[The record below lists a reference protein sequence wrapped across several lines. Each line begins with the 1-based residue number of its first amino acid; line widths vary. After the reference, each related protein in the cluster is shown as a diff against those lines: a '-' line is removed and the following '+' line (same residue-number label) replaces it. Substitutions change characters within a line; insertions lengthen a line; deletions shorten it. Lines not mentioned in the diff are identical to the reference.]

1 MPAILLIDDDK
12 DFSGL
17 AAAHFSKQGYEV
29 TLAEG
34 GREGLDKAAAARPD
48 IVLLDIM
55 MPDMNGVEVLRELNS
70 DPDTSD
76 IPVIILTGKYID
88 PGMGD
93 MFGQERN
100 FRGVVGKPVD
110 LGMLQRKMEELLA
123 K

>member
-1 MPAILLIDDDK
+1 MSAILLIDDDK

-17 AAAHFSKQGYEV
+17 AAAHFSRQGHSV
-29 TLAEG
+29 TLAAG

-55 MPDMNGVEVLRELNS
+55 MPDMNGVEVLRELNA

-100 FRGVVGKPVD
+100 FRGVVAKPVD
-110 LGMLQRKMEELLA
+110 LGMLQRKIDELLA
-123 K
+123 G

>member
-1 MPAILLIDDDK
+1 MSAILLIDDDR

-17 AAAHFSKQGYEV
+17 AASHFSRQGHAV
-29 TLAEG
+29 TLAGG
-34 GREGLDKAAAARPD
+34 GREGLEKAASARPD

-55 MPDMNGVEVLRELNS
+55 MPDMNGIEVLRELNS

-100 FRGVVGKPVD
+100 FRGVVAKPVD
-110 LGMLQRKMEELLA
+110 FAMLQRKIEELLA
-123 K
+123 V

>member
-1 MPAILLIDDDK
+1 MSAILLIDDDK

-17 AAAHFSKQGYEV
+17 AAAHFSKQGHAV

-34 GREGLDKAAAARPD
+34 GREGLDKASASRPD

-55 MPDMNGVEVLRELNS
+55 MPDMNGIEVLRELSS

-100 FRGVVGKPVD
+100 FRGVVAKPVD
-110 LGMLQRKMEELLA
+110 LGMLQRKIEELLA